1 MSPVLG
7 VFSFTSAIS
16 STFREA
22 IVRKSAFVHT
32 LEALMNNAI
41 PTDLVAVPLLV
52 WNYGSIA
59 ALAFIAGGVPSGIWM
74 LNWILERGT
83 RSLSR
88 IEYANGVSRP
98 VYVYPLNGRSTED
111 QILL

>member
-1 MSPVLG
+1 
-7 VFSFTSAIS
+7 
-16 STFREA
+16 
-22 IVRKSAFVHT
+22 
-32 LEALMNNAI
+32 MNVAI
-41 PTDLVAVPLLV
+41 PTALVAVPLSV

-59 ALAFIAGGVPSGIWM
+59 VLAFIAGGVPSGIWM
-74 LNWILERGT
+74 LNWIPERGT